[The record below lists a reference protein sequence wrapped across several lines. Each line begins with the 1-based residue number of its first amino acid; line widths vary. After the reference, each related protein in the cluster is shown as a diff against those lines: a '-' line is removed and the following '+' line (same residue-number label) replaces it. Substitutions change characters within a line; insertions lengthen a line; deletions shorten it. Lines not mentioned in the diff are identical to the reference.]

1 MRVLRINKNQVIKTE
16 DVLPPIANLE
26 FVGDAIEEIYSD
38 KRAYQGNIKN
48 TGLKRADFV
57 RVIYSMYDQNS
68 NLIASDSAFIS
79 GSKKIFNSGII
90 SDASINP
97 GDYSDFYVTINIP
110 SDKIVKYSLRDIRWE
125 YFE

>member
-1 MRVLRINKNQVIKTE
+1 MIVETQIGQLRINKNQVIKTE

-79 GSKKIFNSGII
+79 GSKKIFINGL
-90 SDASINP
+90 INP
-97 GDYSDFYVTINIP
+97 RNSKLKLFNPLIP
-110 SDKIVKYSLRDIRWE
+110 LFSALSLTAIV
-125 YFE
+125 